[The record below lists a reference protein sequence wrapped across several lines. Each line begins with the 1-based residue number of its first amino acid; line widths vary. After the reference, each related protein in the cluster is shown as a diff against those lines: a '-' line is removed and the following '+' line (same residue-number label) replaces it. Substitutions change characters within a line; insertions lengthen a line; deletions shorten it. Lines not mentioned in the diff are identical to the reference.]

1 VEPVAVLGPLE
12 HHFEQGLLVLTS
24 KHLRGICQRG
34 FFGRETSVWPEQL
47 CDSGRRARR
56 QRRVCRT
63 RHQRL
68 ADSRRRSEDA
78 VIGGQGDGV
87 ILAPSSQCTDG
98 MRPGLDGFCMAVL
111 VIVVA
116 PPVGTVP
123 GKPAD
128 DGVVQ
133 GAVQFCLHK
142 RFIVVAKA
150 LLPVKWNRMERDNDN
165 SARLAPL
172 RCAARSGA
180 HAAGGVY
187 PMNEPWETLLLAW
200 LHDPVDK
207 AADIRGHLSRAARYA
222 SSLLGR
228 EVTQAELKGDLADQ
242 LASAYERLPMP
253 DARDHYEELAV
264 GPVEGQ
270 FTIVHPCSAA
280 PREIQIGLNE
290 REVAEVLGSIAAPHP
305 SLKSRFLALWRLA
318 PERLGDQWPGLRLQP
333 ADTRC
338 PDHTLWHHLD
348 STAAMAWALRG
359 GGGPALLSFKIGPV
373 QPFIEAA
380 RSLRDLH
387 TGSYLLSTL
396 VFAAIEPVLDACG
409 PTALIYPALRG
420 IPLMDVWLRRQG
432 VEIEAPESQALS
444 RSSIPHRFLAV
455 IPHALAEELIAK
467 TQQAAKAKWVEIADA
482 VHKRLRSQLDGA
494 WPDWD
499 RLWDAQIGS
508 YFDMRSTAFRMAE
521 ADHAGLLGKQRVQRF
536 EPISS
541 LGWCSHAKPGT
552 WQSSVEISAML
563 MDASTCIRHIPE
575 YRPDGAVPQKCT
587 LLGTYEQMGP
597 AKLSESRR
605 FFEEGLRFE
614 KGTDRLCAISLTKRF
629 AFEHYFK
636 QRLGIDPDDYH
647 FPSTKELC
655 RRSGGDHRYYALLV
669 MDGDHMGHWLSGEN
683 SPKIR
688 EILHPK
694 IVAWHEQRGTAEVA
708 LDLPRPVSP
717 ALHAAIS
724 EALNRFAT
732 CIVPKLVG
740 EHNGV
745 VIYAGGDDVLAALP
759 LDTALQCADALRKA
773 FSSLDVLGNRA
784 SASAG
789 LVLAHEMENLRY
801 VLGSARQAERRS
813 KDAGRD
819 RLTLAVLRRSGEHAF
834 ATCRWAYVPTMASE
848 CDAFRRGC
856 SDRWTY
862 QLRQQLPVLEG
873 LPESAF
879 RAELRRLLARS
890 EKRDMGFLDHLDT
903 FVKLHGPA
911 FSDFV
916 TLCQS
921 ASFITR
927 GKD

>member
-1 VEPVAVLGPLE
+1 
-12 HHFEQGLLVLTS
+12 
-24 KHLRGICQRG
+24 
-34 FFGRETSVWPEQL
+34 
-47 CDSGRRARR
+47 
-56 QRRVCRT
+56 
-63 RHQRL
+63 
-68 ADSRRRSEDA
+68 
-78 VIGGQGDGV
+78 
-87 ILAPSSQCTDG
+87 
-98 MRPGLDGFCMAVL
+98 M
-111 VIVVA
+111 
-116 PPVGTVP
+116 
-123 GKPAD
+123 
-128 DGVVQ
+128 
-133 GAVQFCLHK
+133 
-142 RFIVVAKA
+142 
-150 LLPVKWNRMERDNDN
+150 ND
-165 SARLAPL
+165 
-172 RCAARSGA
+172 
-180 HAAGGVY
+180 
-187 PMNEPWETLLLAW
+187 PWETLLLAW

-207 AADIRGHLSRAARYA
+207 AADIRGHFSRALRYA
-222 SSLLGR
+222 AAVLDR
-228 EVTQAELKGDLADQ
+228 EVTPSELKGDLADQ

-253 DARDHYEELAV
+253 DARGRYEELGV
-264 GPVEGQ
+264 EPVHGRLTV
-270 FTIVHPCSAA
+270 FHPLSAEQ
-280 PREIQIGLNE
+280 REIDIPSSE
-290 REVAEVLGSIAAPHP
+290 REIAEVLRALVGPQL
-305 SLKSRFLALWRLA
+305 SLKSRFLTIWRLA
-318 PERLGDQWPGLRLQP
+318 PERLAKRWPGLYLQP

-348 STAAMAWALRG
+348 STAAMAWALSG

-380 RSLRDLH
+380 RSLRDLL

-396 VFAAIEPVLDACG
+396 MFAAIEPVLDACG

-420 IPLMDVWLRRQG
+420 IPLMDDWLRRQG
-432 VEIEAPESQALS
+432 VEIEEPESQALS
-444 RSSIPHRFLAV
+444 RPSIPHRFLAV
-455 IPHALAEELIAK
+455 VPHALADTLMAQSRK
-467 TQQAAKAKWVEIADA
+467 AAKAKWVEIADA
-482 VHKRLRSQLDGA
+482 VHVRLKSQLDGA
-494 WPDWD
+494 WPGWD

-508 YFDMRSTAFRMAE
+508 YFDLRATAFRMAE
-521 ADHAGLLGKQRVQRF
+521 ADHEGLLGRERIERF
-536 EPISS
+536 EPIKR
-541 LGWCSHAKPGT
+541 LGWSGNAGPGS

-563 MDASTCIRHIPE
+563 MDASTRIRHIPE
-575 YRPDGAVPQKCT
+575 YRPDGEAPQKCT

-605 FFEEGLRFE
+605 FFEAGLRFE
-614 KGTDRLCAISLTKRF
+614 KSTDRLCAISLTKRF
-629 AFEHYFK
+629 AFQHYFK
-636 QRLGIDPDDYH
+636 EQLRIDPDGYH
-647 FPSTKELC
+647 FPSTKDLC
-655 RRSGGDHRYYALLV
+655 RRSGADCRYYALLA
-669 MDGDHMGHWLSGEN
+669 MDGDHMGKWLSGAN

-688 EILHPK
+688 ELLHPK
-694 IVAWHEQRGTAEVA
+694 ITAWQERQGAGQEA

-732 CIVPKLVG
+732 RVVPKLVA

-759 LDTALQCADALRKA
+759 LNTALQCADALRKA
-773 FSSLDVLGNRA
+773 FSSFDVLGSRA

-789 LVLAHEMENLRY
+789 LALAHEMENLRY
-801 VLGSARQAERRS
+801 VLASARQAEKRS

-834 ATCRWAYVPTMASE
+834 ATCRWAYVPTIASE

-873 LPESAF
+873 LPEGAF